1 MTKRT
6 KIIAGLVAGLALP
19 LSLCWAL
26 FPKIRTATE
35 AQVRAHA
42 APELL
47 LPLPR
52 PEGGQRRFEAAREA
66 MLDLFGKWPQSRP
79 RNAAASGGPLDLQD
93 PQVRRVI
100 DILAAGPLDRSTEWP
115 ASPGLPITT
124 VRPIAS
130 SHPISSAHFI
140 KFGGGLI
147 DAAQVAAEQ
156 GDWQRAGQ
164 QMEAAYLLLDRLTAS
179 DIVVDHFFYTVQ
191 VETAIDKAVLK
202 LAASSAMPATL
213 AARLATLQS
222 VERHG
227 QEQVQRV
234 LRGEF
239 QLRKLGQIQAF
250 PLNDPGGARP
260 WVPLGTYD
268 PIETVALISDSF
280 VETGRNAGLPASRR
294 SSAATDRIRRL
305 ASSVQLDSRSE
316 VFLVVHA
323 IFDELQ
329 LNISRNA
336 MGRRLASFAVPEWV
350 VTRMRTAQTRRDQ
363 VAAALAVVRFRQRTG
378 RDPQGFDEL
387 VTMGL
392 LAAVPLDH
400 AREQPLAFDLKA
412 LFQWPAPP
420 PQPATGSY

>member
-1 MTKRT
+1 MKKRT
-6 KIIAGLVAGLALP
+6 RIIAGLLVGLALP
-19 LSLCWAL
+19 VSLYLAL

-42 APELL
+42 SPELL
-47 LPLPR
+47 LPLPN
-52 PEGGQRRFEAAREA
+52 PEGGQQRFEAARQA
-66 MLDLFGKWPQSRP
+66 MLDLSGKWQQGRP

-93 PQVRRVI
+93 PRVRRVI

-115 ASPGLPITT
+115 ASPGWPIMSS
-124 VRPIAS
+124 RPIAS
-130 SHPISSAHFI
+130 SHPFSSAQFI
-140 KFGGGLI
+140 KFGDGLI
-147 DAAQVAAEQ
+147 AAAQVAAEQ
-156 GDWQRAGQ
+156 GDWQRVGQ

-179 DIVVDHFFYTVQ
+179 DIAVDQFFYTVA
-191 VETAIDKAVLK
+191 VETAVDKAVLK
-202 LAASSAMPATL
+202 LSASSGLPATL

-222 VERHG
+222 VERHS

-250 PLNDPGGARP
+250 PLNYSGGARP
-260 WVPLGTYD
+260 WVSMGTYD

-280 VETGRNAGLPASRR
+280 VEAGRNAGLPASRR

-305 ASSVQLDSRSE
+305 AGSVQLNSRSE

-323 IFDELQ
+323 IFNELR

-336 MGRRLASFAVPEWV
+336 MGRRLASYDDPGWV
-350 VTRMRTAQTRRDQ
+350 TTRVRAAQTRREQ

-378 RDPQGFDEL
+378 RDPHGFDEL

-400 AREQPLAFDLKA
+400 AREQPLAFDLAA